1 MDEHLKKLIREV
13 LVEFFG
19 ERVPS
24 SYKKTLNAT
33 ETAEY
38 LGYSVSWVRA
48 NKDILPPRVSNKPV
62 LYLKSD
68 LDEWLEGRR
77 AESNKALAVN
87 VRVLKGG
94 RH

>member
-1 MDEHLKKLIREV
+1 MDEHLKRLIREV

-19 ERVPS
+19 EQVPS
-24 SYKKTLNAT
+24 NYKKTLNTA

-48 NKDILPPRVSNKPV
+48 NKDILPPRVSDKPI

-68 LDEWLEGRR
+68 LDKWLEGRK
-77 AESNKALAVN
+77 AENGKAGAVN